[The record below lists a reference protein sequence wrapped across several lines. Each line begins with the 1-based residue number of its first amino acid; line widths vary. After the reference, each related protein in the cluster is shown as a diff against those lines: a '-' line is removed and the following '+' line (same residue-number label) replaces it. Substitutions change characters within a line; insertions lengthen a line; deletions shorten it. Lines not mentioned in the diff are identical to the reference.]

1 MQQQG
6 LTMLLLLTDHARGMK
21 MTASQKVHPVRLGK
35 RQKDCMS
42 AHLQGALMQQQSL
55 ALLLQLAQL
64 GHVAG
69 CCILGLQNE
78 NCAV

>member
-1 MQQQG
+1 MI
-6 LTMLLLLTDHARGMK
+6 L
-21 MTASQKVHPVRLGK
+21 P
-35 RQKDCMS
+35 

-69 CCILGLQNE
+69 CSVLGLQKKD
-78 NCAV
+78 CAVCHALHTSAYLLACTTERDCTALHVLQA